1 MTISTVNVSSNMD
14 LETKHQFIKDVIAE
28 CEKVLVENT
37 GNRCA
42 KYCKEYL
49 ASSDGKD
56 LDSKGKMNDPVPHL
70 FQVALNQSLYTHG
83 TITRFLL

>member
-1 MTISTVNVSSNMD
+1 MAISTVNVSSNMD

-56 LDSKGKMNDPVPHL
+56 MDSRGKMNDPVPHL
-70 FQVALNQSLYTHG
+70 FHVALNQSLYITHD
-83 TITRFLL
+83 TITLC

>member
-1 MTISTVNVSSNMD
+1 MD

-56 LDSKGKMNDPVPHL
+56 LDSKGKMNNPVPPF
-70 FQVALNQSLYTHG
+70 FQVALNNGL
-83 TITRFLL
+83 TRMLLSNYRLDDFLQVHQNRP